1 MKRRLAIAA
10 PLFLAGLLALRLLPV
25 AWLAAP
31 QWEVTVVDDQ
41 GKPIEGMTVRET
53 WQNFSVEMQGHLE
66 DRQTDAE
73 GYVAFPAR
81 NSEYSVLRQIEAA
94 LSQLGRFSTHSGYG
108 PYATVFAFGKGF
120 EGGASS
126 GDRVIDWTGF
136 PPDVQSLIVVNPATL
151 PEHEQ
156 GDGSH

>member
-81 NSEYSVLRQIEAA
+81 NSEYSVLRQSRPHYRNSGASA
-94 LSQLGRFSTHSGYG
+94 PTPGYG
-108 PYATVFAFGKGF
+108 PYASFCVGKGF

-126 GDRVIDWTGF
+126 GDRVIDWTGSPRTF
-136 PPDVQSLIVVNPATL
+136 NP
-151 PEHEQ
+151 
-156 GDGSH
+156 